1 MSKEANDLA
10 TRKVGAKV
18 EIDGEA
24 EYKAAIASLNKGN
37 QVLAS
42 EMKKLQAQYKG
53 NEDSTEALTAKG
65 ELLKRQLL
73 QQKDKVAELR
83 EALANAAKQVGVSR
97 EETQNWQIQLNN
109 AEAAQYKLEKA
120 IEENNQALNEQGG
133 EMQQVGQEL
142 VGLGDGLD
150 QLAGKFGV
158 RIPDAAKKALNSM
171 GDFSAGTVAKMAAV
185 AGAVAAAIK
194 AVQKLNEITI
204 EAAARADELITESMQ
219 TGLSTDTIQKFQ
231 YAENLIDVSYST
243 ISSTLTKLTLNMDKA
258 RDGNAELQQAFSALG
273 VSVTDSAGNL
283 RSSEDVFYDAIDA
296 LGRIK
301 NATERD
307 AVSMQIFGKSA
318 QDLNPLILQGSDA
331 LRKLG
336 EEAEAT
342 GYVLDESQIAKL
354 GQVDDAYQR
363 MQLSIEAT
371 KNELALQFAPA
382 SESAMTLFAD
392 MMAKAGDA
400 LERSQLIENL
410 AIIIS
415 SLLDMFGSIGDLI
428 GQIPLFQVALDA
440 LRITL
445 GAVANIIDGVSRGI
459 QTITA
464 AMKGDFSSI
473 GQIWSGYGAQ
483 WSRLI
488 PGNNASGNDNW
499 RGGLTY
505 LNESGPELAL
515 LPSGTR
521 ILNAQD
527 TRSAGGNVFYVTI
540 DAKNVREFNDIV
552 ALAES
557 ARIRGR
563 MA

>member
-1 MSKEANDLA
+1 MA
-10 TRKVGAKV
+10 TRTVKARV
-18 EIDGEA
+18 EIDGEKQ
-24 EYKAAIASLNKGN
+24 YKAALSDLNKGN

-42 EMKKLQAQYKG
+42 EMRKLQAQFKG
-53 NEDSTEALTAKG
+53 NESSTEALAAKG
-65 ELLKRQLL
+65 EVLERQLL
-73 QQKDKVAELR
+73 QQKDKVQTLR
-83 EALANAAKQVGVSR
+83 DALANAAKEYGEADKR
-97 EETQNWQIQLNN
+97 TQDWQIKLNQ
-109 AEAAQYKLEKA
+109 AEAAQYDLEHA
-120 IEENNQALNEQGG
+120 IEDNNKALGESTQLMEAQGR
-133 EMQQVGQEL
+133 EL

-150 QLAGKFGV
+150 QLAGKLGV
-158 RIPDAAKKALNSM
+158 KIPDAAKNALNSM

-194 AVQKLNEITI
+194 AVQQLNQITL

-219 TGLSTDTIQKFQ
+219 TGLSTDTIQKFK

-243 ISSTLTKLTLNMDKA
+243 ISSSLTKLTQNMDKA
-258 RDGNAELQQAFSALG
+258 RDGNEDLAAAFAALS
-273 VSVTDSAGNL
+273 VSITDSTGQL
-283 RSSEDVFYDAIDA
+283 RPAEDVFLDVVDA
-296 LGRIK
+296 LGQVG

-307 AVSMQIFGKSA
+307 AASMELFGKSA
-318 QDLNPLILQGSDA
+318 QDLNPLFIQGTGT
-331 LRKLG
+331 LRG
-336 EEAEAT
+336 FFDEAERG

-354 GQVDDAYQR
+354 AQVDDAYQR

-371 KNELALQFAPA
+371 KNELAVQFAPA
-382 SESAMTLFAD
+382 SEQAMQLFAD
-392 MMAKAGDA
+392 MASQAGDA
-400 LERSQLIENL
+400 LVDSEIIDNLVVVIEKL
-410 AIIIS
+410 FG
-415 SLLDMFGSIGDLI
+415 MFGAIDDLI
-428 GQIPLFQVALDA
+428 AQIPGFNGVLDLLSKSLQVV
-440 LRITL
+440 
-445 GAVANIIDGVSRGI
+445 GNIIDTVARGLQSVVSL
-459 QTITA
+459 
-464 AMKGDFSSI
+464 MKGDFSSI

-483 WSRLI
+483 WSRLL

>member
-1 MSKEANDLA
+1 MA
-10 TRKVGAKV
+10 TRTVKARV
-18 EIDGEA
+18 EIDGEKQ
-24 EYKAAIASLNKGN
+24 YKAALSDLNKGN

-42 EMKKLQAQYKG
+42 EMRKLQAQFKG
-53 NEDSTEALTAKG
+53 NESSTEALAAKG
-65 ELLKRQLL
+65 EVLERQLL
-73 QQKDKVAELR
+73 QQKDKVQTLR
-83 EALANAAKQVGVSR
+83 DALANAAKEYGEADKR
-97 EETQNWQIQLNN
+97 TQNWQIQLNQ
-109 AEAAQYKLEKA
+109 AEAAQYDLEHA
-120 IEENNQALNEQGG
+120 IEDNNKALG
-133 EMQQVGQEL
+133 ESTQLMDAQGQEL

-158 RIPDAAKKALNSM
+158 RIPDGVKNALNSM
-171 GDFSAGTVAKMAAV
+171 GEFSSGTIGYMAAAA
-185 AGAVAAAIK
+185 AGVAAVIK
-194 AVQKLNEITI
+194 AVQQLNQITL

-219 TGLSTDTIQKFQ
+219 TGLSTDAIQKFQ

-243 ISSTLTKLTLNMDKA
+243 ISSTLTKLTLTMDKA

-296 LGRIK
+296 LGQIE

-307 AVSMQIFGKSA
+307 AASMQIFGKSA
-318 QDLNPLILQGSDA
+318 QDLYPLILQGSDA
-331 LRKLG
+331 LRTLG

>member
-1 MSKEANDLA
+1 MA
-10 TRKVGAKV
+10 TRTVKARV
-18 EIDGEA
+18 EIDGEKQ
-24 EYKAAIASLNKGN
+24 YKAALTDLNKGN

-42 EMKKLQAQYKG
+42 EMRKLQAQFKG
-53 NEDSTEALTAKG
+53 NESSTEALAAKG
-65 ELLKRQLL
+65 EVLERQLL
-73 QQKDKVAELR
+73 QQKDKVQTLR
-83 EALANAAKQVGVSR
+83 EALANAAKEYGEADKR
-97 EETQNWQIQLNN
+97 TQDWQIKLNK
-109 AEAAQYKLEKA
+109 AEAAQYDLEHA
-120 IEENNQALNEQGG
+120 IEDNNKALGESTQLMEAQG
-133 EMQQVGQEL
+133 EKL

-150 QLAGKFGV
+150 QLAGKLGV
-158 RIPDAAKKALNSM
+158 RIPDAAKNALNSM

-194 AVQKLNEITI
+194 AVQQLNQITL

-296 LGRIK
+296 LGKIE

-307 AVSMQIFGKSA
+307 AASMQIFGKSA

-415 SLLDMFGSIGDLI
+415 SLLDMFASVGDLI

-459 QTITA
+459 QTITS

-483 WSRLI
+483 WSRLL

>member
-1 MSKEANDLA
+1 MA
-10 TRKVGAKV
+10 TRTVKARV
-18 EIDGEA
+18 EIDGEK
-24 EYKAAIASLNKGN
+24 EYKAALSDLNKGN

-42 EMKKLQAQYKG
+42 EMRKLQAQYKG

-65 ELLKRQLL
+65 ELLERQLL
-73 QQKDKVAELR
+73 QQKDKVQTLR
-83 EALANAAKQVGVSR
+83 DALANAAKEYGEADKR
-97 EETQNWQIQLNN
+97 TQEWQIKLND
-109 AEAAQYKLEKA
+109 AETAQYNLEHA
-120 IEENNQALNEQGG
+120 IEENNQAIKD
-133 EMQQVGQEL
+133 QESDML
-142 VGLGDGLD
+142 GLGDSLD
-150 QLAGKFGV
+150 DLTGKFGV
-158 RIPDAAKKALNSM
+158 HLPKGIKDALNSM
-171 GDFSAGTVAKMAAV
+171 GTFSADSIEMLSGVA
-185 AGAVAAAIK
+185 AGAAALITAFK
-194 AVQKLNEITI
+194 KLNEITI
-204 EAAARADELITESMQ
+204 EAAARADELITESVT

-243 ISSTLTKLTLNMDKA
+243 ISSTLTKLTANMAKA
-258 RDGNAELQQAFSALG
+258 RGGNEDLQQAFAALG

-283 RSSEDVFYDAIDA
+283 RSSEDVFYDTIDA
-296 LGRIK
+296 LGKIE

-307 AVSMQIFGKSA
+307 AASMQIFGKSA
-318 QDLNPLILQGSDA
+318 QDLNPLILQGGDA

-336 EEAEAT
+336 EEAEAA

-363 MQLSIEAT
+363 MQLSIESA

-382 SESAMTLFAD
+382 SESAMTLFTD
-392 MMAKAGDA
+392 LMQKAGEA

-410 AIIIS
+410 ATIIS
-415 SLLDMFGSIGDLI
+415 SLLDMFGAVGDLI

-445 GAVANIIDGVSRGI
+445 GTVANIIDAVSRGI
-459 QTITA
+459 QTIA
-464 AMKGDFSSI
+464 SVMKGDFSGISD
-473 GQIWSGYGAQ
+473 IWSGYGAQ

-488 PGNNASGNDNW
+488 PGKNASGNDNW

-515 LPSGTR
+515 LPSGTQ
-521 ILNAQD
+521 IFNAQD
-527 TRSAGGNVFYVTI
+527 TRAIGTTIWNVTI
-540 DAKNVREFNDIV
+540 DAKNVREFSDIV

>member
-1 MSKEANDLA
+1 MA
-10 TRKVGAKV
+10 TRTVKARV
-18 EIDGEA
+18 EIDGEKQ
-24 EYKAAIASLNKGN
+24 YKAALSDLNKGN

-42 EMKKLQAQYKG
+42 EMRKLQAQFKG
-53 NEDSTEALTAKG
+53 NESSTEALAAKG
-65 ELLKRQLL
+65 EVLERQLL
-73 QQKDKVAELR
+73 QQKDKVQTLR
-83 EALANAAKQVGVSR
+83 DALANAAKEYGEADKR
-97 EETQNWQIQLNN
+97 TQDWQIKLNK
-109 AEAAQYKLEKA
+109 AEAAQYDLEHA
-120 IEENNQALNEQGG
+120 IEDNNKALGESTQLMEAQGR
-133 EMQQVGQEL
+133 EL

-158 RIPDAAKKALNSM
+158 RIPDGVKNALNSM
-171 GDFSAGTVAKMAAV
+171 GEFSSGTIGYMAAAA
-185 AGAVAAAIK
+185 AGVAAVIK
-194 AVQKLNEITI
+194 AVQQLNQITL

-219 TGLSTDTIQKFQ
+219 TGLSTDAIQKFQ

-296 LGRIK
+296 LGRIE

>member
-1 MSKEANDLA
+1 MS
-10 TRKVGAKV
+10 TRTVKARV
-18 EIDGEA
+18 EIDGEKQ
-24 EYKAAIASLNKGN
+24 YKAALSDLNKGN

-42 EMKKLQAQYKG
+42 EMRKLQAQFKG
-53 NEDSTEALTAKG
+53 NESSTEALAAKG
-65 ELLKRQLL
+65 EVLERQLL
-73 QQKDKVAELR
+73 QQKDKVQTLR
-83 EALANAAKQVGVSR
+83 DALANAAKEYGEADKR
-97 EETQNWQIQLNN
+97 TQNWQIQLNQ
-109 AEAAQYKLEKA
+109 AEAAQYDLEHA
-120 IEENNQALNEQGG
+120 IEDNNKALG
-133 EMQQVGQEL
+133 ESTQLMDAQGQEL

-158 RIPDAAKKALNSM
+158 RIPDGVKNALNSV
-171 GDFSAGTVAKMAAV
+171 GEFSSGTIGYMAAAA
-185 AGAVAAAIK
+185 AGVAAVIK
-194 AVQKLNEITI
+194 AVQQLNQITL

-219 TGLSTDTIQKFQ
+219 TGLSTDAIQKFQ

-296 LGRIK
+296 LGQIE

-307 AVSMQIFGKSA
+307 AASMQIFGKSA

-342 GYVLDESQIAKL
+342 GYVLNESQIAKL

-527 TRSAGGNVFYVTI
+527 TRSACGNVFYVTI